1 MNSNENSN
9 QNIYM
14 NNNEKSSW
22 KLQSTRI
29 MYVIN
34 LLILLPIWFPVVPHI
49 TLTYILFLRLF
60 YIPYISTVLLTIIYR
75 RLLKKYECSG
85 LEMTFFH
92 CSLVLSIATL
102 ARMEIFYL
110 AITGAQHLALL
121 NSHKCEYMRCSFSC
135 IHIYMGYI
143 ILYAPIEIR
152 YQPLALDYVNKFLA
166 KIYQIISDSISTSP
180 TTI

>member
-1 MNSNENSN
+1 MKIQIRSIYMNSNENSN

-34 LLILLPIWFPVVPHI
+34 LLILLPIWFPVVPH
-49 TLTYILFLRLF
+49 LRLF

-110 AITGAQHLALL
+110 AITGA
-121 NSHKCEYMRCSFSC
+121 
-135 IHIYMGYI
+135 
-143 ILYAPIEIR
+143 
-152 YQPLALDYVNKFLA
+152 
-166 KIYQIISDSISTSP
+166 
-180 TTI
+180 

>member
-102 ARMEIFYL
+102 SAPVM
-110 AITGAQHLALL
+110 L
-121 NSHKCEYMRCSFSC
+121 NSYRIMPS
-135 IHIYMGYI
+135 G
-143 ILYAPIEIR
+143 
-152 YQPLALDYVNKFLA
+152 LA
-166 KIYQIISDSISTSP
+166 
-180 TTI
+180 